1 MDASSNEKRFSQGES
16 PDHDH
21 SEFKG
26 EQSNDGNDKV
36 EWNARQLIAT
46 ASLSALW
53 VGKVALYC
61 LPWDFG

>member
-1 MDASSNEKRFSQGES
+1 MDAPSNEKRFSQGES

-21 SEFKG
+21 SEFKT

-53 VGKVALYC
+53 VGETILH
-61 LPWDFG
+61 